1 MDFAIPSAVKVSWP
15 NIGIWLVLSAFCALG
30 GCRERS
36 AEKAEALVL
45 DEKAL
50 GVATRAL
57 TTYADIAFAT
67 YSDAAQGANGLLT
80 AVDAFT
86 ASPSAQSL
94 NAARQA
100 WIASRK
106 PYLQSETF
114 RFYDGPIDR
123 VETLV
128 NTWPIDESYVEA
140 GVAGKAPGI
149 LENAAKYPTL
159 TPDLLAS
166 LNAKEGETSIST
178 GYHVIEFLL
187 WGKDTRVDGPG
198 DRPFSDFV
206 ASGEGAELAQ
216 RRALYLHVASELLLR
231 QLEEVRDAWDPSR
244 PDSYRK
250 KFLALPP
257 KEALGL
263 VVKGMGSLSG
273 PELSGERL
281 TVPYETKDQENE
293 HSCFS
298 DTTSSDVAHDALGIE
313 NVGLGRYQR
322 VNGEVVKGTSLVDL
336 IATRD
341 RALSERLKA
350 DLARSVAAA
359 RAIPSPFDQAILG
372 TDDSAGRAKIWAT
385 IQALQRQTETLA
397 DVASSFDL
405 RVTLAAPR
413 ARQ

>member
-1 MDFAIPSAVKVSWP
+1 MLAPI
-15 NIGIWLVLSAFCALG
+15 ALA

-36 AEKAEALVL
+36 AEKAEVLVL

-50 GVATRAL
+50 GVAKRAL
-57 TTYADIAFAT
+57 TTYADIAFAS
-67 YSDAAQGANGLLT
+67 YSDAARGAKALLD

-86 ASPSAQSL
+86 AAPSASGL
-94 NAARQA
+94 ATAREAWVAA
-100 WIASRK
+100 RK
-106 PYLQSETF
+106 PYLQTETF

-149 LENAAKYPTL
+149 LENTAKFPTL
-159 TPDLLAS
+159 TADLLAS

-187 WGKDTRVDGPG
+187 WGKDTRADGPG
-198 DRPFSDFV
+198 ERPYTDFV
-206 ASGEGAELAQ
+206 ASGQNAELAR
-216 RRALYLHVASELLLR
+216 RRALYLHVASGLLLR

-244 PDSYRK
+244 SDSYRA
-250 KFLALPP
+250 KFLGLPA
-257 KEALGL
+257 KEALAL
-263 VVKGMGSLSG
+263 VVKGMGALSG

-298 DTTSSDVAHDALGIE
+298 DTTSSDVAYDALGIE
-313 NVGLGRYQR
+313 NVALGRYVR
-322 VNGEVVKGTSLVDL
+322 ASGEVVKGTSLVEL
-336 IATRD
+336 IATHD

-350 DLARSVAAA
+350 DLGRSVAAA

-372 TDDSAGRAKIWAT
+372 TDDSPGRAKIWAT

-397 DVASSFDL
+397 DVASTFDL